1 MIQQEKRAFD
11 AGAKVWV
18 QRYENLRNLAHWH
31 FEDELVVCQAGE
43 MRLMMDGSFY
53 DLAEGDCAF
62 VSRESVHSIAGAP
75 GSRAAVA
82 QFAGLFDASL
92 RLRRQVFA
100 DRYYAG
106 ARLDELH
113 RESREKQPF
122 YIEKMNALIT
132 LLMAD
137 IFRGEP
143 LAEQAEAAQP
153 TLTRYKQ
160 LLILLEQQGGEGT
173 FEEATEFMHM
183 SPAYFSRYFKKMTG
197 LTFSSYLNVLRVDRA
212 VELLASGE
220 DITMADLMARCG
232 FNTLRNFNRVF
243 KAVTGYAPTSL
254 PAGFSLDRRVLLS
267 EGSTFD
273 PTLDTS
279 VVL

>member
-122 YIEKMNALIT
+122 YIEKMRRTN
-132 LLMAD
+132 
-137 IFRGEP
+137 
-143 LAEQAEAAQP
+143 
-153 TLTRYKQ
+153 Q
-160 LLILLEQQGGEGT
+160 L
-173 FEEATEFMHM
+173 
-183 SPAYFSRYFKKMTG
+183 
-197 LTFSSYLNVLRVDRA
+197 
-212 VELLASGE
+212 
-220 DITMADLMARCG
+220 
-232 FNTLRNFNRVF
+232 
-243 KAVTGYAPTSL
+243 
-254 PAGFSLDRRVLLS
+254 
-267 EGSTFD
+267 
-273 PTLDTS
+273 
-279 VVL
+279 